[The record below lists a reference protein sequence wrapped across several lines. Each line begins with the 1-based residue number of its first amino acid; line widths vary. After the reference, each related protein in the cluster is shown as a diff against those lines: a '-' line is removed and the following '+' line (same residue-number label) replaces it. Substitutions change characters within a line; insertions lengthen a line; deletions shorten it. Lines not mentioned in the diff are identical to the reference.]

1 MATKRCK
8 VQYRRLR
15 RDNDQFPKATLSSA
29 IALAL
34 RKTLADGSK
43 VGETVEN
50 RITAVPRQEEYRR
63 LLNHHHID
71 DDDHYVFGDMCLFL
85 PGQLQALLQ
94 LTAETEHKK
103 IDEVLKAFAIA
114 EQKAPD
120 GTEYLHG
127 MAYWLACGDHF
138 YMIQHVSIP
147 TKAMEEYLTWLL
159 RDQSKVIGPQ
169 KCVELQFEFDRA
181 QTGDDLGAIKSIE
194 VGGFVPETL
203 PQEPLTAIVDRVV
216 DVEEKETVGDR
227 ILRGFAA
234 SKKILIDL
242 LGEVGAQKIIDAMPS
257 EAALEVR
264 VNISYRA
271 TKRKIA
277 KEFMSNLAAGLRNM
291 AEGEIRIRGKDGEI
305 KGEDARLSQDMN
317 VKKIREASGLLD
329 LEDALKQMLEVH
341 RRFLYDGKIIEQPK

>member
-8 VQYRRLR
+8 IHYRRLR
-15 RDNDQFPKATLSSA
+15 RDNDQFPKATLSKA
-29 IALAL
+29 ISLAL
-34 RKTLADGSK
+34 QKTLPDGSK
-43 VGETVEN
+43 VGDTVKN

-71 DDDHYVFGDMCLFL
+71 DEFVFGDMCLFL

-159 RDQSKVIGPQ
+159 RDQSKVIGPK

-181 QTGDDLGAIKSIE
+181 QTGADLGDIRSIE

-203 PQEPLTAIVDRVV
+203 PEEPLPEVIDRVV
-216 DVEEKETVGDR
+216 DFEEKETVGDR

-271 TKRKIA
+271 TRRKIA
-277 KEFMSNLAAGLRNM
+277 KEFMSSLATGLRNM
-291 AEGEIRIRGKDGEI
+291 AEGEIRRRSFLETRSRTANPVDGSVEI
-305 KGEDARLSQDMN
+305 SKGGST
-317 VKKIREASGLLD
+317 
-329 LEDALKQMLEVH
+329 
-341 RRFLYDGKIIEQPK
+341 

>member
-1 MATKRCK
+1 MA
-8 VQYRRLR
+8 
-15 RDNDQFPKATLSSA
+15 PLSEV
-29 IALAL
+29 IALGL
-34 RKTLADGSK
+34 QKTLPDGTK
-43 VGETVEN
+43 VGDTVKN

-71 DDDHYVFGDMCLFL
+71 DQYVFGDMCLFL

-103 IDEVLKAFAIA
+103 LDEVLKAFAIA

-120 GTEYLHG
+120 GTEHLHG
-127 MAYWLACGDHF
+127 MAYWLVCGDHF

-169 KCVELQFEFDRA
+169 QYVELQFEFDRA

-194 VGGFVPETL
+194 IGGFVPETL
-203 PQEPLTAIVDRVV
+203 PDEPLPAVMDRVV

-242 LGEVGAQKIIDAMPS
+242 LGEVGAQKIIDAMPT

-271 TKRKIA
+271 TKRRIE
-277 KEFMSNLAAGLRNM
+277 KEFMSNIAAGLRNM
-291 AEGEIRIRGKDGEI
+291 AEGEIRVRGRDGEI

-317 VKKIREASGLLD
+317 VKKVREASSLLD

-341 RRFLYDGKIIEQPK
+341 RRFLYDGKIAEHTK

>member
-8 VQYRRLR
+8 IHYRRLR
-15 RDNDQFPKATLSSA
+15 RDNGQFPTSTLSDT

-34 RKTLADGSK
+34 NKALSDGSK
-43 VGETVEN
+43 VGETVVN
-50 RITAVPRQEEYRR
+50 RITGVPRQEEYRR
-63 LLNHHHID
+63 LLNHHHIG
-71 DDDHYVFGDMCLFL
+71 DHYVFGDMCLFL
-85 PGQLQALLQ
+85 PGQLQALLK
-94 LTAETEHKK
+94 LTAEVEHKK
-103 IDEVLKAFAIA
+103 LDDVLKEFAIA
-114 EQKAPD
+114 EQRAPD

-147 TKAMEEYLTWLL
+147 AKAMEEYLTWLL

-169 KCVELQFEFDRA
+169 NFVELQFEFDRA
-181 QTGDDLGAIKSIE
+181 QVGDDLGDVRSVE

-203 PQEPLTAIVDRVV
+203 PKEVSLSEDRVI
-216 DVEEKETVGDR
+216 DVEEKETIGDR

-234 SKKILIDL
+234 SKKILVDL
-242 LGEVGAQKIIDAMPS
+242 LGEVGAQKIIDSMPP

-264 VNISYRA
+264 VNIAYRA
-271 TKRKIA
+271 TKRKIG
-277 KEFMSNLAAGLRNM
+277 KDFMANLASGLRNI

-305 KGEDARLSQDMN
+305 KGEDARLSQDMS
-317 VKKIREASGLLD
+317 VTKIRENSSLLD

-341 RRFLYDGKIIEQPK
+341 RRFLYDGKIVEQLR

>member
-8 VQYRRLR
+8 IHYRRLR
-15 RDNDQFPKATLSSA
+15 RDNDQFPKATLSKA

-34 RKTLADGSK
+34 QKILADGSK

-71 DDDHYVFGDMCLFL
+71 DEFVFGDMCLFL

-94 LTAETEHKK
+94 LTAEAEHKK

-159 RDQSKVIGPQ
+159 RDQSKIIGPQ
-169 KCVELQFEFDRA
+169 KYVELQFEFDRA
-181 QTGDDLGAIKSIE
+181 QTGADLGDIRSIE

-203 PQEPLTAIVDRVV
+203 PSEPLPEAIDRVV
-216 DVEEKETVGDR
+216 DFEEKETV
-227 ILRGFAA
+227 
-234 SKKILIDL
+234 
-242 LGEVGAQKIIDAMPS
+242 
-257 EAALEVR
+257 
-264 VNISYRA
+264 Y
-271 TKRKIA
+271 
-277 KEFMSNLAAGLRNM
+277 
-291 AEGEIRIRGKDGEI
+291 
-305 KGEDARLSQDMN
+305 
-317 VKKIREASGLLD
+317 
-329 LEDALKQMLEVH
+329 
-341 RRFLYDGKIIEQPK
+341 